1 MSRLHYAA
9 ESTGPLST
17 ALCGIL
23 GSAVTTDHAAVTCRL
38 CMSALAARI
47 NAGTV
52 QPADASE
59 ALVDAILAGEAT
71 PAATEAKGARAPF
84 VLDAERWRRLRDHCM
99 CGSCDVCRRML
110 AIRVEQHSAPYEK
123 RMRARTAETPARW
136 SSPSA
141 ALETYV
147 AHRLDGY
154 PIKAWGGTLEQT
166 RQLGCFVQQEGAF
179 SSAAERAAQDVA
191 HVEWVLRD
199 AFAGGM
205 SVAYSAQDA
214 GSYISED
221 DAGRAERGE
230 AVELPPLTASSA
242 TMRIEAPACI
252 AILLMCGT
260 GRLERVQA
268 HGGTQ
273 QRYVPVPAED
283 VAAQLGM
290 RVRDVEVIVREGR
303 KRVGELL
310 AARGL
315 VARRAA

>member
-52 QPADASE
+52 QPADAPQ

-179 SSAAERAAQDVA
+179 SSAGERAAQDVA

-199 AFAGGM
+199 AFAG
-205 SVAYSAQDA
+205 DHW
-214 GSYISED
+214 
-221 DAGRAERGE
+221 
-230 AVELPPLTASSA
+230 ELGAS
-242 TMRIEAPACI
+242 ACI

-273 QRYVPVPAED
+273 QRYVPVPTED
-283 VAAQLGM
+283 VAAVFAL
-290 RVRDVEVIVREGR
+290 RVRDVETIVREGR
-303 KRVGELL
+303 KRVGVLL
-310 AARGL
+310 AARGM